1 MAKKTEPKKTAST
14 PTRYVHIGFPK
25 SASTSLQNFYFP
37 KHDQIYHMGNG
48 YEARGNAYVDE
59 DVEMVC
65 EVDVRYKKEALWNP
79 ELSAARLKPHFDYA
93 AEQGFGAVGVSS
105 EFFCFALANEVDTAE
120 KARRLRT
127 VMGEGTKVFIIVRE
141 QYSLLR
147 SLYLELLK
155 GGYPGTY
162 RKYLEYTLLYQVR
175 SWCYDF
181 CFDILYDLYAKEF
194 GEENVCMLPFE
205 TLKQDNS
212 AFLKR
217 IADHLGVDHT
227 VTELKSVNVAK
238 DSLGFYEQIRRYN
251 ERFPHEFGSAFF
263 EPFSMNRMRAYFHNE
278 LELAVPHDRLADDF
292 MRMPFNQAAE
302 KFSNAS
308 PLADIDLRF
317 PAGLKAE
324 FDAIY
329 GPSNQRLNER
339 LDDDLTS
346 LGYFM
351 G

>member
-1 MAKKTEPKKTAST
+1 MAKKAAAKKAP

-37 KHDQIYHMGNG
+37 KHEQIYHMGNG
-48 YEARGNAYVDE
+48 YEGRGNAYVDE

-65 EVDVRYKKEALWNP
+65 EVDIRYKRECLWDP
-79 ELSAARLKPHFDYA
+79 QLSAERLAPHFQYA
-93 AEQGFGAVGVSS
+93 VDEGYKAVGISS
-105 EFFCFALANEVDTAE
+105 EFFCFPLSNEVDTAE
-120 KARRLRT
+120 KARRLKH
-127 VMGEGTKVFIIVRE
+127 VLGDGAKVVIIIRE
-141 QYSLLR
+141 QYSLLK
-147 SLYLELLK
+147 SLYKEMLK

-162 RKYLEYTLLYQVR
+162 RKFLEYTLLYQVR

-181 CFDILYDLYAKEF
+181 CFDILYDHYADLF
-194 GEENVCMLPFE
+194 GEENVCMIPFE
-205 TLKQDNS
+205 ILKQDNS
-212 AFLKR
+212 IFLGR
-217 IADHLGVDHT
+217 ISDALGIDHT
-227 VTELKSVNVAK
+227 ITELKSVNEAK
-238 DSLGFYEQIRRYN
+238 DSLGFYEQLRRYN
-251 ERFPHEFGSAFF
+251 ERFPHEFGSAFY

-292 MRMPFNQAAE
+292 MRMPINQAAE
-302 KFSNAS
+302 KFTGMS
-308 PLADIDLRF
+308 PLADIDLRV
-317 PAGLKAE
+317 PKGLKDQ

-339 LDDDLTS
+339 LGDDMAK